1 MAKMNAEHLVD
12 LALAFQKSRV
22 FLTACELGVFTA
34 INKAAKS
41 SHEVASE
48 LGTAERHTDRLM
60 NALCGL
66 GLLKK
71 RGRQFRNTSLA
82 LKYLVRTSPYY
93 MGSVMHYVN
102 MWDTWSAL
110 TPVIRH
116 GRSMVKKG
124 LNDRGKKW
132 LKPFI
137 ATMHERGRR
146 DAASVAKMIDLS
158 GDLKVLDVGGGSG
171 AYAMAFVK
179 AYRGITATVFDLP
192 NVVPLTK
199 KYIREE
205 GLSDK
210 IKVVVGDFNTDALG
224 NGFDAVF
231 LSAIIHMNSPG
242 ENRALLRKA
251 ACALRSPGQI
261 IIQDFI
267 MDEDR
272 VNPPF
277 GAFFALNMLAVTR
290 SGDTYTESEVRA
302 WLEEAGFEKIARKDT
317 GTGTSLIMGRKR
329 TGMTRSSLKRN
340 EERAR

>member
-1 MAKMNAEHLVD
+1 MAKMNAQYLMD
-12 LALAFQKSRV
+12 LALAFQKSRI

-41 SHEVASE
+41 SYEVASE
-48 LGTAERHTDRLM
+48 LGTAERHTNRLM

-71 RGRQFRNTSLA
+71 RGHQFRNTPLV

-146 DAASVAKMIDLS
+146 DAAFVARMIDLS
-158 GDLKVLDVGGGSG
+158 GVSRVLDVGGGSG

-179 AYRGITATVFDLP
+179 AHKNITATVFDLS

-199 KYIREE
+199 KYIKGE
-205 GLSDK
+205 GLSNK
-210 IKVVVGDFNTDALG
+210 IKVVVGDYNVNALPG
-224 NGFDAVF
+224 GFDAVF
-231 LSAIIHMNSPG
+231 LSAIIHMNSP
-242 ENRALLRKA
+242 EQNKALFRKA
-251 ACALRSPGQI
+251 RFALRDSGQI

-317 GTGTSLIMGRKR
+317 ETGTSLIMGRKR
-329 TGMTRSSLKRN
+329 TGMTRSSLKRSQG
-340 EERAR
+340 RAR